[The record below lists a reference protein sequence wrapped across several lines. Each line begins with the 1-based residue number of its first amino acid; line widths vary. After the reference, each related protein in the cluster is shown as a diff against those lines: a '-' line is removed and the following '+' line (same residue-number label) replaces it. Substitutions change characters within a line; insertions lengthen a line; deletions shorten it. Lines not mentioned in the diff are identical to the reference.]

1 MRLPQQGAKSSQA
14 LDMELRARITGPLT
28 FSEFAFNLL
37 AELIPSS
44 LIGLKMILP
53 SSGYNDN
60 MPDQASHSAFG

>member
-1 MRLPQQGAKSSQA
+1 
-14 LDMELRARITGPLT
+14 MELRARITGPLT

-60 MPDQASHSAFG
+60 MPDQVSHSAFG